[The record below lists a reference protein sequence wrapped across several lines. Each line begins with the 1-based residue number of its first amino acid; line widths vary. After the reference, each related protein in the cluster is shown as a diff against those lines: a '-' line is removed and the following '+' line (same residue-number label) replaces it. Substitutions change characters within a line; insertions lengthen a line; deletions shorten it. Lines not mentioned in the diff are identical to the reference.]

1 MRDAHAVPEAHE
13 RGNRERQVAGPEH
26 VEMARTGGEGPA
38 IPARL
43 DAGAD
48 DRCSVARMPRM
59 ATELAPKPDPDVV
72 DVGGQDGGCDPGG
85 EGHARL
91 RVSCGRASR
100 CARADGRTGAQ
111 VSPSRN
117 LLDSGI
123 VAARGISSLTCSA
136 APGTLWSRH
145 GVEGPTAPDPSGPV
159 RTCPMGSL
167 SPRCP
172 RTLLQLLPRGTR
184 LVACPPT
191 IPSRVAHRPDRDIV
205 PVGD

>member
-1 MRDAHAVPEAHE
+1 
-13 RGNRERQVAGPEH
+13 
-26 VEMARTGGEGPA
+26 MAWTGGEGPA

-48 DRCSVARMPRM
+48 DRRGVAGMPRM

-72 DVGGQDGGCDPGG
+72 DVRGQDGGCDPGS

-117 LLDSGI
+117 LLDPGI
-123 VAARGISSLTCSA
+123 VAAHGITSLTCSA
-136 APGTLWSRH
+136 TGGTLWSPQ
-145 GVEGPTAPDPSGPV
+145 GVEGPTAPEIGRAPS
-159 RTCPMGSL
+159 
-167 SPRCP
+167 
-172 RTLLQLLPRGTR
+172 
-184 LVACPPT
+184 
-191 IPSRVAHRPDRDIV
+191 
-205 PVGD
+205 

>member
-1 MRDAHAVPEAHE
+1 
-13 RGNRERQVAGPEH
+13 
-26 VEMARTGGEGPA
+26 MAWTGGEGPA

-43 DAGAD
+43 DARTD
-48 DRCSVARMPRM
+48 DRRGIAGMPRM

-72 DVGGQDGGCDPGG
+72 DVGGQDGRCDPGS

-100 CARADGRTGAQ
+100 CARADSRTGAQ

-123 VAARGISSLTCSA
+123 VAGQAISSLTRSA
-136 APGTLWSRH
+136 APGTLWSAQ
-145 GVEGPTAPDPSGPV
+145 GIEGPTAPDPSGLV
-159 RTCPMGSL
+159 RTGPMGPL
-167 SPRCP
+167 SRCRP
-172 RTLLQLLPRGTR
+172 WAMLGLLPRGTR

-191 IPSRVAHRPDRDIV
+191 APSRVAHRPRRDLV
-205 PVGD
+205 PVSDPGLHHRRRL